1 MTHGRRG
8 GSPREAVTGASRQE
22 QLGGLRHLHRV
33 SPRPRASGLANCY
46 LHPGIVTSRSSSSCV
61 CSRRARGWFA
71 GRGESVFIPRS
82 VLPAHIHSPADHPAL
97 CNVSASGI
105 LPQAESQGSLEP
117 KALSVFCKNL
127 NPFYKTLNPGG
138 EWEGGREAKVLEPGG
153 GTGGLAP
160 PCPQGGR
167 AQGLGLFPGPG
178 SLGAAARV
186 GPCRTARRV
195 PGWAL
200 MLAGHLGSLIFRGS
214 QEGWD
219 FLQAPRV
226 GPKVS
231 LSRLKK
237 ETERLGF
244 WTTWRCEFAL
254 RGPFS
259 APNAP

>member
-8 GSPREAVTGASRQE
+8 GSPREAVTGASRPE

-46 LHPGIVTSRSSSSCV
+46 LHPGIVTSRSGSSCV
-61 CSRRARGWFA
+61 RSRRARGWFA

-138 EWEGGREAKVLEPGG
+138 EWEGGREAEGPG
-153 GTGGLAP
+153 AWRRD
-160 PCPQGGR
+160 GR
-167 AQGLGLFPGPG
+167 AGPAMSSGRPSPGPG
-178 SLGAAARV
+178 VVSWARIPGSSCPRGAMQDRQAGARV
-186 GPCRTARRV
+186 GPHARWSPRK
-195 PGWAL
+195 L
-200 MLAGHLGSLIFRGS
+200 
-214 QEGWD
+214 D
-219 FLQAPRV
+219 F
-226 GPKVS
+226 
-231 LSRLKK
+231 
-237 ETERLGF
+237 
-244 WTTWRCEFAL
+244 
-254 RGPFS
+254 
-259 APNAP
+259 

>member
-8 GSPREAVTGASRQE
+8 GLPREAVTGASRPE

-46 LHPGIVTSRSSSSCV
+46 LHPGIVTSRSGSSCV
-61 CSRRARGWFA
+61 RLRRARGWFA

-138 EWEGGREAKVLEPGG
+138 EWESGREAEGPGAWRRDREGWPRHVLREAEPRAWGCFLGQDPWEQLPAWGRAGPPGG
-153 GTGGLAP
+153 
-160 PCPQGGR
+160 CQGG
-167 AQGLGLFPGPG
+167 PSC
-178 SLGAAARV
+178 SLVTSEA
-186 GPCRTARRV
+186 
-195 PGWAL
+195 
-200 MLAGHLGSLIFRGS
+200 
-214 QEGWD
+214 
-219 FLQAPRV
+219 
-226 GPKVS
+226 
-231 LSRLKK
+231 
-237 ETERLGF
+237 
-244 WTTWRCEFAL
+244 
-254 RGPFS
+254 
-259 APNAP
+259 